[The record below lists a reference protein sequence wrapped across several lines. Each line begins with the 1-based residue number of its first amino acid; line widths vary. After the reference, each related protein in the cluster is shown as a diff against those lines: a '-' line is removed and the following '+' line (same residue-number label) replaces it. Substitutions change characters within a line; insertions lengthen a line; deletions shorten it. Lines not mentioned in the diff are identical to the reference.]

1 MNKKEFIK
9 CFKAKRNF
17 DFLKE
22 SQRRVESILSTLEET
37 VIKGHNVVIFN
48 FGVFKLNSIPARKYY
63 TPMKNEYVEKPA
75 RKKIIFSYSRNL
87 RNRLNKEGK

>member
-9 CFKAKRNF
+9 CFKVKRNF
-17 DFLKE
+17 EFLKE
-22 SQRRVESILSTLEET
+22 SQRRVESILSTLQET
-37 VIKGHNVVIFN
+37 VIEGHNVVIFN

-63 TPMKNEYVEKPA
+63 APMKNEYVEKTA

-87 RNRLNKEGK
+87 RNRLNEEGK

>member
-22 SQRRVESILSTLEET
+22 SQRRVESILSTL
-37 VIKGHNVVIFN
+37 
-48 FGVFKLNSIPARKYY
+48 
-63 TPMKNEYVEKPA
+63 
-75 RKKIIFSYSRNL
+75 
-87 RNRLNKEGK
+87 